1 MVLRT
6 RIAALKVAVRINC
19 SGVEAIF
26 VVEKAVVLV
35 LAIDWAG
42 DGQATK
48 AVVVAIS
55 MVAGSRVYNIPRW

>member
-35 LAIDWAG
+35 LAIAWAG

-48 AVVVAIS
+48 AVVVAI
-55 MVAGSRVYNIPRW
+55 YLW